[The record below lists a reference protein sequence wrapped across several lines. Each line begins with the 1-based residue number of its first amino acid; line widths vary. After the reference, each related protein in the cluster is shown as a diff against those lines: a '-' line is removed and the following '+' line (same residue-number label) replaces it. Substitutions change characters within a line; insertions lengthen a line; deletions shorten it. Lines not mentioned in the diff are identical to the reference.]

1 MELMSGNGLFKR
13 VDMEFI
19 LGFVSS
25 SIFIGFLSYL
35 AKLLLES
42 KIRADYDVKMED
54 YRQKIKRNDKVEEI
68 RWQATHEACLDALGL
83 IDTYLSRKLREEP
96 GKRITPQNIE
106 IKVARECHN
115 KLMLACVN
123 IDIVD
128 GFNRIMFENEDVN
141 SQTGF
146 KIPPTDLL
154 NDLRNKIR
162 LELGFGNPL
171 ILDRN
176 IAWIGSLSGDEGDQN
191 K

>member
-1 MELMSGNGLFKR
+1 
-13 VDMEFI
+13 
-19 LGFVSS
+19 
-25 SIFIGFLSYL
+25 
-35 AKLLLES
+35 
-42 KIRADYDVKMED
+42 
-54 YRQKIKRNDKVEEI
+54 
-68 RWQATHEACLDALGL
+68 
-83 IDTYLSRKLREEP
+83 
-96 GKRITPQNIE
+96 
-106 IKVARECHN
+106 
-115 KLMLACVN
+115 MLACVN